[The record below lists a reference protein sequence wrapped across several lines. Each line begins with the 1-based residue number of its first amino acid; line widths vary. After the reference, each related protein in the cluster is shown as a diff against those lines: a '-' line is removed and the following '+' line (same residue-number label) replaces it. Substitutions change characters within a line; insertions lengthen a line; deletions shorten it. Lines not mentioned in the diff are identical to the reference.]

1 VKKEKLQEVIKNFD
15 KEEFTPFLIY
25 LKKNNV
31 KIKRLVMTEK
41 YNIFELK
48 KYCIIINDET
58 EKIEL
63 EKKY

>member
-1 VKKEKLQEVIKNFD
+1 MKKEKLQEVIKNFD

>member
-1 VKKEKLQEVIKNFD
+1 MKKEKLQEVIKNFD

-31 KIKRLVMTEK
+31 KIKRLIMTKK